1 MGYAKM
7 VNYYFPPGRVA
18 SQSQGYP
25 LNSFKYLTRSPVIIL
40 FRRQDVMSLPM
51 FLVNYF
57 ITQRMSPKITHFIAK
72 SIIFLA
78 IKTSIA
84 YFNL

>member
-18 SQSQGYP
+18 SPSQGYP

-57 ITQRMSPKITHFIAK
+57 ITQRMPPKISHSFYSEK
-72 SIIFLA
+72 HNFPRH
-78 IKTSIA
+78 
-84 YFNL
+84 